1 MSRAALSIRVFGFYL
16 GLAGTALFAVPNSV
30 LPLLGLQT
38 TTEVWVG
45 LVGLLTF
52 ILGFYFLYSV
62 RYQDVSFFRATVVAR
77 LIFFT
82 GVTLLVL
89 RADASPRLL
98 AFGLV
103 DLAGATWTWLAL
115 RR

>member
-16 GLAGTALFAVPNSV
+16 GLAGAALFAVPDAV
-30 LPLLGLQT
+30 LPLLGLET
-38 TTEVWVG
+38 TPEVWVR

-62 RYQDVSFFRATVVAR
+62 RHQDVSFFRATVVAC
-77 LIFFT
+77 LIFFA

-89 RADASPRLL
+89 RASASPRLI

-103 DLAGATWTWLAL
+103 DLAGATWTWYAL